1 MPITIP
7 FQRGQL
13 VVAVL
18 HSPRERLWGR
28 LLGLEDS
35 GLALRGLELT
45 PWEEVLNMV
54 RTGDAE
60 HVSMGTRF
68 VPLHRLET
76 LYLDEPSSGARSLAQ
91 EFQDRTGLDPQA
103 FLADP
108 LPAKRGKR

>member
-35 GLALRGLELT
+35 GVALRGLELT
-45 PWEEVLNMV
+45 PWEDILTLV
-54 RTGDAE
+54 RNGQSD
-60 HVSMGTRF
+60 HISLGTRF

-76 LYLDEPSSGARSLAQ
+76 LYLDEASSGVRSLAQ

-103 FLADP
+103 FLSDP